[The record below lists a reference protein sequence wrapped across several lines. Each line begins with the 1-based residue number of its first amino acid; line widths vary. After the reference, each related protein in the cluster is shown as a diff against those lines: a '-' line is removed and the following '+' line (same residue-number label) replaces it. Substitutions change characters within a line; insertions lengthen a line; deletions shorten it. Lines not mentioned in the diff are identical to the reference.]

1 MNRRLNHHLLLALLA
16 LVVAFVV
23 APAASAAALT
33 TVVDVGETAGSITP
47 ATVSGSVGDTFQIRN
62 TGTTPNDPYFSITVQ
77 PGTGSVSI
85 DGMVCDSGSCQIRDG
100 VTKTATIIALGTLTI
115 ERWSGFAVPE
125 TSIGTLTISAPA
137 ATPVTVTPPQTC
149 DSSAWN
155 FGVVDYAQSGFGDQ
169 ILVTWTSPKV
179 CSGSVTAFTL
189 YQATAADGAETTV
202 DPSLCSPALS
212 GFDPAASTGAWSCSL
227 KVASISAD
235 QLWFRAVA
243 TTSGG
248 LKATSRQVKW
258 VRGATPNA
266 DVVSFGTGNCGGGAL
281 GATMNFSSN
290 LVCFIIELVLQTEFA
305 SNGNQAIT
313 DTQARELLNIGVA
326 FSDTQSARQGRAAK
340 VKWVSIGKKTI
351 KIKKSGK
358 LRVSLPISKRGR
370 ALLAKGPLKVRVT
383 YTLTRGANERRIV
396 KFVTL
401 PRIAS

>member
-1 MNRRLNHHLLLALLA
+1 MKRRLNHHLLLALLA

-33 TVVDVGETAGSITP
+33 TVVEVDSAGTITP

-62 TGTTPNDPYFSITVQ
+62 TSGLYVYVL

-85 DGMVCDSGSCQIRDG
+85 DGTACINFGDCMFPSGY
-100 VTKTATIIALGTLTI
+100 VTTFTIVSLGTLTI
-115 ERWSGFAVPE
+115 ENSYMTA
-125 TSIGTLTISAPA
+125 IGTLTISAPVV
-137 ATPVTVTPPQTC
+137 TPVAVAPPQTC

-155 FGVVDYAQSGFGDQ
+155 FGVVDYEQSGFGDQ

-212 GFDPAASTGAWSCSL
+212 GFDPAAATGAWSCSL

-235 QLWFRAVA
+235 QVWFRAVA

-313 DTQARELLNIGVA
+313 DKQARELLNIGVA

-340 VKWVSIGKKTI
+340 AKWVSIGKKTI

-370 ALLAKGPLKVRVT
+370 ALLKKAPLKVRVT